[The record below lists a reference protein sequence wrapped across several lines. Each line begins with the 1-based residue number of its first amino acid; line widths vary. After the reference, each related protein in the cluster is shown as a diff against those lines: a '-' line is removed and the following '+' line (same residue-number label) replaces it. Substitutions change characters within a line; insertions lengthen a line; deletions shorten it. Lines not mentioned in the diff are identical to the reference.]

1 MPGWRN
7 ESISDNKH
15 VYEVSSYSM
24 KGNRNE
30 KQLCK
35 SPVFGDVRTDGR
47 TDGRT
52 DVRTSLTL
60 YAPGTI
66 RCGGI
71 NMDDGKHPWAV

>member
-1 MPGWRN
+1 MRSNCAKVQFSHQNVRSKFDLDLGHGVSMPGWRN

-35 SPVFGDVRTDGR
+35 SPVFA
-47 TDGRT
+47 
-52 DVRTSLTL
+52 SE
-60 YAPGTI
+60 
-66 RCGGI
+66 CS
-71 NMDDGKHPWAV
+71 K